1 MESKIPFLQ
10 GNIQGKSSEE
20 LRRWHN
26 SFKRELIQQYVKPTD
41 FVLDCGCGRGGD
53 LQKWPT
59 RKLVCIDPDVASVTE
74 ARERAKSM
82 RLNPVFQVG
91 DVRCVTGG
99 PFDVICYNFSLHYI
113 AASPELFEESIQ
125 GIIKN
130 LKVGGRLIG
139 IVPDPDRLPSEYFRD
154 RLGNTA
160 VRDGELLRV
169 RLIDGPFYSGTE
181 RVEPILHPEKL
192 KENLKLKCV
201 MWEPM
206 VAEPTG
212 LISDIYS
219 KFIFV
224 K

>member
-1 MESKIPFLQ
+1 MEQTKIRFPVE
-10 GNIQGKSSEE
+10 KKVMPSEE
-20 LRRWHN
+20 LRKRHN
-26 SFKRELIQQYVKPTD
+26 SFKRELIQQCVKPTD

-59 RKLVCIDPDVASVTE
+59 RKLVCLDPDVASVTE

-91 DVRCVTGG
+91 DICSVTGG

-125 GIIKN
+125 AIIKN
-130 LKVGGRLIG
+130 LKPGGRLIG
-139 IVPDPDRLPSEYFRD
+139 IVPDPDRLPCEYFRD

-169 RLIDGPFYSGTE
+169 RLIDGPFYSGAE

-192 KENLKLKCV
+192 KENLKMKCV

-206 VAEPTG
+206 VPEPTD

>member
-1 MESKIPFLQ
+1 MEQ
-10 GNIQGKSSEE
+10 
-20 LRRWHN
+20 LRKQHN
-26 SFKRELIQQYVKPTD
+26 SFKRELIQQCVKSAD

-53 LQKWPT
+53 LQKWPG
-59 RKLVCIDPDVASVTE
+59 RKLVCLDPDVASVAE

-91 DVRCVTGG
+91 DVLSVTGG

-125 GIIKN
+125 AIIKN
-130 LKVGGRLIG
+130 LKPGGRLIG
-139 IVPDPDRLPSEYFRD
+139 IVPDPDRLPCEYFRD

-169 RLIDGPFYSGTE
+169 RLVDGPFYSGTE

-192 KENLKLKCV
+192 KENLKMKCV

-206 VAEPTG
+206 VPEPTG

>member
-1 MESKIPFLQ
+1 MEQ
-10 GNIQGKSSEE
+10 
-20 LRRWHN
+20 LRKQHN
-26 SFKRELIQQYVKPTD
+26 SFKRELIQQCVKSTD

-53 LQKWPT
+53 LQKWPS
-59 RKLVCIDPDVASVTE
+59 RKLVCLDPDVASVAE

-82 RLNPVFQVG
+82 RLTPIFQVG
-91 DVRCVTGG
+91 DVRSVTGG

-125 GIIKN
+125 AIIN
-130 LKVGGRLIG
+130 SLKPGGRLIG
-139 IVPDPDRLPSEYFRD
+139 IVPDPDRLPGEYFRD

-169 RLIDGPFYSGTE
+169 RLVDGPFYSGTE

-192 KENLKLKCV
+192 KENLKMKCV

-206 VAEPTG
+206 VPEPTG

>member
-1 MESKIPFLQ
+1 MQSKINFPALPL
-10 GNIQGKSSEE
+10 EE
-20 LRRWHN
+20 LRKRHN
-26 SFKRELIQQYVKPTD
+26 LFKRELIQQCVKSSD

-59 RKLVCIDPDVASVTE
+59 RKLVCLDPDVASVTE

-91 DVRCVTGG
+91 DVRSVTGG

-125 GIIKN
+125 AIVKN
-130 LKVGGRLIG
+130 LKPGGRLIG
-139 IVPDPDRLPSEYFRD
+139 IVPDPDRLPCEYFRD

-192 KENLKLKCV
+192 KENLKMKCV
-201 MWEPM
+201 LWEPM
-206 VAEPTG
+206 VPEPEPTG